1 MRRAWTAGLLLVA
14 TAAGVSATESGTVK
28 GTVSAASGP
37 VADAVVLIDTPAEAV
52 APGAPHAVIRQRDM
66 KFSPHVLAV
75 PAGTTVDFP
84 NDDPVLH
91 NVGSS
96 SPAKRFDLGMYPQG
110 ETKSVTFDG
119 PGVVAI
125 RCNVHP
131 EMSAFVVVHANP
143 HAAVTDARGNY
154 TIAGVAAGRYP
165 VRVWHETL
173 AERLT
178 TVTVT
183 AGGVQAL
190 DLRLEPRR

>member
-1 MRRAWTAGLLLVA
+1 MRRAWIAAWLLA
-14 TAAGVSATESGTVK
+14 TAAGVGATESGTVK

-52 APGAPHAVIRQRDM
+52 VPGAPHAVIRQRDM
-66 KFSPHVLAV
+66 KFSPHVLVV

-91 NVGSS
+91 NVVSS
-96 SPAKRFDLGMYPQG
+96 APAKHFDLGMYPQG
-110 ETKSVTFDG
+110 ETKSVTLDA

-131 EMSAFVVVHANP
+131 DMSAFVVVHASP
-143 HAAVTDARGNY
+143 HTAVTDARGNY
-154 TIAGVAAGRYP
+154 TIGGLPPGRYP

-173 AERLT
+173 AERST

>member
-1 MRRAWTAGLLLVA
+1 MRRAWTAALLLLA
-14 TAAGVSATESGTVK
+14 TAAGVGATESGTVK
-28 GTVSAASGP
+28 GTVSAASRP
-37 VADAVVLIDTPAEAV
+37 VADAVVLIDTPAETV
-52 APGAPHAVIRQRDM
+52 APGAAHAIIRQRDV

-84 NDDPVLH
+84 NEDPVLH
-91 NVGSS
+91 NVVSS

-110 ETKSVTFDG
+110 ETKSVTFDA

-131 EMSAFVVVHANP
+131 EMSAFVVVHASP
-143 HAAVTDARGNY
+143 HAAVTDERGNY
-154 TIAGVAAGRYP
+154 AIGGLAAGRYP

-173 AERLT
+173 AERAT

-183 AGGVQAL
+183 AGGVQPL
-190 DLRLEPRR
+190 DVHLEPRR

>member
-1 MRRAWTAGLLLVA
+1 MRRAWTAALVLLTTA
-14 TAAGVSATESGTVK
+14 TGVGAIESGTVK

-37 VADAVVLIDTPAEAV
+37 VVDAVVLIDTPAEGL
-52 APGAPHAVIRQRDM
+52 APGAPHAVIRQRDG

-110 ETKSVTFDG
+110 ETKSVTFDA
-119 PGVVAI
+119 PGVVEI

-131 EMSAFVVVHANP
+131 DMSAFVVVHASP
-143 HAAVTDARGNY
+143 HAAVTDARGAY
-154 TIAGVAAGRYP
+154 TIAGIPAGRYP
-165 VRVWHETL
+165 VRVWHGAL
-173 AERLT
+173 AERPT